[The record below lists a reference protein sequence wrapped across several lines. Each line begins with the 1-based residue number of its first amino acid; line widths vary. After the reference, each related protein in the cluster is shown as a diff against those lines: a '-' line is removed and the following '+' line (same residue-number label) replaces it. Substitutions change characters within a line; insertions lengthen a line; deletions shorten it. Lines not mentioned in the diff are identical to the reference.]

1 MPMPLSL
8 VVLIS
13 GEGRNLQAIIDDART
28 HSALNIKAVISN
40 NPNAHGLKR
49 AELAGIPSFS
59 VPHQDYATRAE
70 FENALS
76 QIIDQFKPN
85 WIVLAGFMRLL
96 SPQFVEHYPHR
107 ILNIHPS
114 LLPKY
119 SGLNTHA
126 RALAD
131 QEAEHGASVHL
142 VDAGLD
148 SGPLLAQAS
157 LNINP
162 EETEQSLQTR
172 VMSLETELYPTVL
185 NWLAEKRLEI
195 DETGVF
201 FDGKPLTAPRLV
213 RSA

>member
-1 MPMPLSL
+1 
-8 VVLIS
+8 
-13 GEGRNLQAIIDDART
+13 
-28 HSALNIKAVISN
+28 
-40 NPNAHGLKR
+40 
-49 AELAGIPSFS
+49 
-59 VPHQDYATRAE
+59 
-70 FENALS
+70 
-76 QIIDQFKPN
+76 
-85 WIVLAGFMRLL
+85 MRLL
-96 SPQFVEHYPHR
+96 SPQFVERYPRR

-157 LNINP
+157 LNVSP

-185 NWLAEKRLEI
+185 NWLAKKRLEV
-195 DETGVF
+195 DEAGVF
-201 FDGKPLTAPRLV
+201 FDGKLLTAPLLV
-213 RSA
+213 RSV

>member
-1 MPMPLSL
+1 MPLSL

-13 GEGRNLQAIIDDART
+13 GEGRNLQAIIDDARE

-40 NPNAHGLKR
+40 NPNAYGLKR

-59 VPHQDYATRAE
+59 LPHQDYATRAE

-96 SPQFVEHYPHR
+96 SPQFVERYPRR

-131 QEAEHGASVHL
+131 QEVEHGASVHL

-157 LNINP
+157 LKVNP

-172 VMSLETELYPTVL
+172 VMSLETELYPVVL

-195 DETGVF
+195 DGAGVF
-201 FDGKPLTAPRLV
+201 FDGKPLTAPLLV
-213 RSA
+213 RSNA